1 MNPRPTCPGS
11 VKNSVF
17 SAFFLFLLLVVLLG
31 GCADERDLPW
41 VDARLYFGLSNEKG
55 EISAADFVAFT
66 DAAITPVFPEG
77 MTIYHADGQWQ
88 APNNAVLKEK
98 SAVVELFFRDTQ
110 DNHDHL
116 LGVIDAYKRQFHQQ
130 SVLLVVTH
138 PSVDF

>member
-1 MNPRPTCPGS
+1 MKYAAS
-11 VKNSVF
+11 
-17 SAFFLFLLLVVLLG
+17 SALLPAVLLFAVVLLG
-31 GCADERDLPW
+31 GCGEDRNAPW
-41 VDARLYFGLSNEKG
+41 VEARLYLGLSNDKG
-55 EISAADFVAFT
+55 EISAADFTAFT
-66 DAAITPVFPEG
+66 DASITPVFPDG
-77 MTIYHADGQWQ
+77 LTIYHTDGQWQ

-138 PSVDF
+138 PSVDFR